1 MVKDVKRLHSCPLMH
16 LTRGEG
22 WFLRI
27 KVVYF
32 YDNLDYLCTFPISVL
47 KGAFQEA
54 FHVLRVI

>member
-1 MVKDVKRLHSCPLMH
+1 MVKGVKRLHSCPLMH
-16 LTRGEG
+16 LTYGKG

-27 KVVYF
+27 RIVSF
-32 YDNLDYLCTFPISVL
+32 YDKLISVL

>member
-1 MVKDVKRLHSCPLMH
+1 MVKGVKALHSCAVMH
-16 LTRGEG
+16 LTYGEG

-27 KVVYF
+27 KIVCF
-32 YDNLDYLCTFPISVL
+32 MMTWIMSAFPISVL